1 MPDAAALAERKMSAE
16 VAHYMLSRG
25 LKLPEPWQA
34 PLFKTPE
41 ASETVRAAVFS
52 AEAVDKVLNTFRH
65 LVHTKGQWAGRPL
78 TPDPWQV
85 AYILAPVFGWVEY
98 DKEFDDYI
106 RIVRECWVEVPRK
119 NGKSTLIGGL
129 GIYMSCADGE
139 AGAECVAAAT
149 TERQAGFVFDP
160 VRSLVNN
167 SPALKP
173 YAKAYRKKIIHLAT
187 ASEFAVV
194 SSVAEGMHGA
204 NLHFYCVDEV
214 HVHKSAELIET
225 IETGTGSR
233 RQPLG
238 VLITTADDGAPDTV
252 YVRKRHRIVQLA
264 QRVYHDATTYGVI
277 WAAAE
282 SEEDARERGIDVYS
296 EHAQRL
302 ANPGYGVSPTKA
314 YLKRQAVVAAE
325 SPADLSKYLRLHLGI
340 RTKQQTTYLTIASW
354 DNCSSV
360 VDEARLVGRRAFGGL
375 DLASASDF
383 CAYCL
388 IFPSRTGEDD
398 GTPVSY
404 DVLWRFYV
412 PEGALPALEKRT
424 TKGLIDQWRREGR
437 MTVTT
442 GNVTDYD
449 AIKADIERDRRSFD
463 VAEVAYDPW
472 NSTQI
477 VNDLTTLGLD
487 MVPVRQGY
495 ASLSPPLK
503 ELKRLLLASTPELP
517 LFRHGSHPIA
527 RWMVGNLAV
536 AMDPAGN
543 VKPDRKRSADKI
555 DGVAS
560 ANLALSRAM
569 AAPPERKSAY
579 EERGLSVV
587 GGKR

>member
-1 MPDAAALAERKMSAE
+1 MPDAEALAARKMSAE
-16 VAHYMLSRG
+16 VAHYMLARG

-41 ASETVRAAVFS
+41 PNETVRGALFDGERVDRVLAAFG
-52 AEAVDKVLNTFRH
+52 H
-65 LVHTKGQWAGRPL
+65 LVHTKGQWAGKPL
-78 TPDPWQV
+78 VPDTWQV
-85 AYILAPVFGWVEY
+85 AYVLAPVFGWVEY

-106 RIVRECWVEVPRK
+106 RIIRECWVEVPRK

-149 TERQAGFVFDP
+149 TEKQARFVFDP
-160 VRSLVNN
+160 VRALVRN

-173 YAKAYRKKIIHLAT
+173 YAKAFTKKIIHTAT
-187 ASEFAVV
+187 GSEFAVV
-194 SSVAEGMHGA
+194 ASVAEGLHGA

-214 HVHKSAELIET
+214 HVHKSADLIET

-238 VLITTADDGAPDTV
+238 VLITTADDGAPDTI
-252 YVRKRHRIVQLA
+252 YVRKRHRVVQLA
-264 QRVYHDATTYGVI
+264 QRVYPDATTYGVI

-282 SEEDARERGIDVYS
+282 SEEDAKKRGIDLLS
-296 EHAQRL
+296 EEAHRL

-314 YLKRQAVVAAE
+314 YLKRQATIASE

-340 RTKQQTTYLTIASW
+340 RTKQQTTYLTMASW
-354 DNCSSV
+354 DNCTSI

-383 CAYCL
+383 CAYAL
-388 IFPSRTGEDD
+388 LFPATDEAGIV
-398 GTPVSY
+398 TY
-404 DVLWRFYV
+404 DALWRFYV
-412 PEGALPALEKRT
+412 PEGALPALKKRT
-424 TKGLIDQWRREGR
+424 TKGLIDQWQREGR
-437 MTVTT
+437 MTVTS

-449 AIKADIERDRRSFD
+449 VIKADIEADRKRFNII
-463 VAEVAYDPW
+463 ELAYDPW

-477 VNDLTTLGLD
+477 VNDLTKLGLD

-503 ELKRLLLASTPELP
+503 ELKRLLLASTPEAP
-517 LFRHGSHPIA
+517 MFRHGSHPIA

-543 VKPDRKRSADKI
+543 VKPDRARSADKI
-555 DGVAS
+555 DAVPAAILG
-560 ANLALSRAM
+560 LSRAM

-579 EERGLSVV
+579 ESRGLTVV
-587 GGKR
+587 GRK